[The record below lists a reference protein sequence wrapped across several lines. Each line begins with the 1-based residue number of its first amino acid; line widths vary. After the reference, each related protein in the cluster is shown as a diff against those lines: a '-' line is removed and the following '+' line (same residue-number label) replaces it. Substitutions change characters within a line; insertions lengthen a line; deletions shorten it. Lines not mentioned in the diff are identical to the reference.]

1 MEIPMKKVTLLAFL
15 VIAAC
20 SAAFAQQPESIK
32 FRGAYIGQP
41 ISDYVNCSSR
51 KAKSLRE
58 DYKVHGKPCTSLGSV
73 FRTKT
78 KHFMSSTMEGEGF
91 AFENGKL
98 FRIMIY
104 IPNEDWDKVRFD
116 LTEKLGEPLK
126 EVPQIF
132 QNGFGARYEYEQGF
146 WQKGD
151 IVAFGK
157 IKVATLGNRAINN
170 PFTNLPDTEGIEV
183 TITDAEHAKLPET
196 RPNMLD

>member
-1 MEIPMKKVTLLAFL
+1 MKKLVLAL
-15 VIAAC
+15 VVIAAGC
-20 SAAFAQQPESIK
+20 AAFAQQSEPIK

-41 ISDYVNCSSR
+41 VSDYADCSG
-51 KAKSLRE
+51 KGKSLRAG
-58 DYKVHGKPCTSLGSV
+58 YKLHGKPCTGLGSI

-91 AFENGKL
+91 AFENGKI
-98 FRIMIY
+98 FRIIIY

-116 LTEKLGEPLK
+116 LTEKLGDPAN

-132 QNGFGARYEYEQGF
+132 QNAFGARYEYEQGF

-157 IKVATLGNRAINN
+157 IKVATLGN
-170 PFTNLPDTEGIEV
+170 E
-183 TITDAEHAKLPET
+183 
-196 RPNMLD
+196 